1 MGKIRCAD
9 ACARFARCRGMHAV
23 TFGLGLAVACFC
35 PIQLVLFLTAVII
48 VALGISLARRCC

>member
-9 ACARFARCRGMHAV
+9 ACAKFARCRGMHAV

-35 PIQLVLFLTAVII
+35 PIELVLFLTAVII
-48 VALGISLARRCC
+48 VALGITLARRC

>member
-9 ACARFARCRGMHAV
+9 ACAKFARCRGMHAV

-35 PIQLVLFLTAVII
+35 PIELVLFLTAVII
-48 VALGISLARRCC
+48 VALGITLVRRC

>member
-9 ACARFARCRGMHAV
+9 SCARFARCRGMHAV

-35 PIQLVLFLTAVII
+35 PIELVLFLTAVII
-48 VALGISLARRCC
+48 VALGITLARRC

>member
-35 PIQLVLFLTAVII
+35 PIELVLFLTAVII
-48 VALGISLARRCC
+48 VALGLTLARRC

>member
-23 TFGLGLAVACFC
+23 TFGLGLAVACLC
-35 PIQLVLFLTAVII
+35 PIELVLFLTAVII
-48 VALGISLARRCC
+48 VALGITLARRC

>member
-35 PIQLVLFLTAVII
+35 PIELVLFLTAVII
-48 VALGISLARRCC
+48 VALGITLARRC